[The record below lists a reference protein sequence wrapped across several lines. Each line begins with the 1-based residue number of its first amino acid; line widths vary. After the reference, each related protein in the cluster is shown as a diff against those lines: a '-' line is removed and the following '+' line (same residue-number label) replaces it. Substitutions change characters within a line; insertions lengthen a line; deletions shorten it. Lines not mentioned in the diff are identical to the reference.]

1 MAQQKVE
8 LRKIRDFSEN
18 LNDTF
23 VFIKQNLKPLTISFL
38 GIAGIFMLAAAIIQ
52 GVYQNEMGGLFEQIL
67 EGTSSSPAA
76 PLEIFGSTYVIVGL
90 FAWINVIAMRVALI
104 AYVKV
109 YDRKDGETPTMP
121 EVWEEFKRYF
131 LKVLIF
137 SIPIILLIFIGF
149 VFCIVPGVY
158 FWVVLTPF
166 EIILMVE
173 NKSFSEAFSRCY
185 VIIKENFW
193 QSFGIYIIAYLIY
206 SFMAG
211 IIGGVIGLITGAI
224 SYFTTDDIST
234 TVAWVTSV
242 FNIFSFVF
250 YIVFFISVILNYY
263 SLTEKYD
270 GTGILRRLDN
280 LGGSSNNFNNIE
292 EQY

>member
-23 VFIKQNLKPLTISFL
+23 VFIAQNLKPLTVSFL

-52 GVYQNEMGGLFEQIL
+52 GIYQNEMSDVFEQIFK
-67 EGTSSSPAA
+67 GSSASSPV
-76 PLEIFGSTYVIVGL
+76 PFELFGSTYFLVGL
-90 FAWINVIAMRVALI
+90 FAWINVVAMRVALI

-109 YDRKDGETPTMP
+109 YDRNDGATPAMP
-121 EVWEEFKRYF
+121 EVWDEFKRYF
-131 LKVLIF
+131 LKVLF
-137 SIPIILLIFIGF
+137 YSLPIILLIFIGF
-149 VFCIVPGVY
+149 IFCIAPGVY
-158 FWVVLTPF
+158 FWVVLAPF
-166 EIILMVE
+166 EIVLMVE
-173 NKSFSEAFSRCY
+173 NKSFSDAFSRCY

-193 QSFGIYIIAYLIY
+193 QSFGIYVIAYLIY
-206 SFMAG
+206 SFMSG
-211 IIGGVIGLITGAI
+211 IIGGIIGLISGAI
-224 SYFTTDDIST
+224 SYFTTNDIST
-234 TVAWVTSV
+234 TVALVTSIL
-242 FNIFSFVF
+242 NIFSFVF

-270 GTGILRRLDN
+270 GTGILKRLDS
-280 LGGSSNNFNNIE
+280 LGGSSSNFNNIE

>member
-23 VFIKQNLKPLTISFL
+23 VFIKQNFKPLTISFL
-38 GIAGIFMLAAAIIQ
+38 GIAGIFMLADAIIQ
-52 GVYQNEMGGLFEQIL
+52 GIYQNEMGGFLEQIVK
-67 EGTSSSPAA
+67 GTSTTSATPYE
-76 PLEIFGSTYVIVGL
+76 PFGLTYFLIAL
-90 FAWINVIAMRVALI
+90 FTWINVIAMRVALI
-104 AYVKV
+104 GYVKV
-109 YDRKDGETPTMP
+109 YDRKEGETPTMP
-121 EVWEEFKRYF
+121 EVWEEFRKYF
-131 LKVLIF
+131 FKVLFF
-137 SIPIILLIFIGF
+137 SIPIIFLILIGL
-149 VFCIVPGVY
+149 VFCIAPGVY
-158 FWVVLTPF
+158 FWVVLMPF

-173 NKSFSEAFSRCY
+173 NKGFSEAFSRCY

-206 SFMAG
+206 IVMSG
-211 IIGGVIGLITGAI
+211 IIGGVISLITGVI

-270 GTGILRRLDN
+270 GTGILRRLDS
-280 LGGSSNNFNNIE
+280 LGGSSNNYNNIE